1 MPYCIYFEVYVKWS
15 CLFLLCVLMLNAFL
29 RCISMVFKRIIL
41 QLLELLLAIIRAFE
55 YEETLSISLFINV
68 TQ

>member
-1 MPYCIYFEVYVKWS
+1 
-15 CLFLLCVLMLNAFL
+15 
-29 RCISMVFKRIIL
+29 MVFKRIIL
-41 QLLELLLAIIRAFE
+41 QLLELRVSFE

>member
-1 MPYCIYFEVYVKWS
+1 
-15 CLFLLCVLMLNAFL
+15 
-29 RCISMVFKRIIL
+29 MVFKRIIL

>member
-1 MPYCIYFEVYVKWS
+1 MAVEI
-15 CLFLLCVLMLNAFL
+15 
-29 RCISMVFKRIIL
+29 IIL
-41 QLLELLLAIIRAFE
+41 PLLEIRVSLD

>member
-41 QLLELLLAIIRAFE
+41 QLLELRVSFE

>member
-1 MPYCIYFEVYVKWS
+1 MLYCIYFEVYVKWS
-15 CLFLLCVLMLNAFL
+15 CLFPLCVLMLNAFL

-41 QLLELLLAIIRAFE
+41 QLLELRVSFE

>member
-1 MPYCIYFEVYVKWS
+1 MLYCIYFEVYVKWS
-15 CLFLLCVLMLNAFL
+15 CLFLLMLNDFL

-41 QLLELLLAIIRAFE
+41 QLLELRVSFE